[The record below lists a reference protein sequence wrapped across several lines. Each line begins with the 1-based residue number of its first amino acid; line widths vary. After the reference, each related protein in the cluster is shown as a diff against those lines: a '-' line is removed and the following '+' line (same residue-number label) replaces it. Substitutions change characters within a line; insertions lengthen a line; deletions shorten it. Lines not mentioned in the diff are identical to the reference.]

1 MTAFRSVLLAAG
13 LSAAIALPAVADA
26 IDGKW
31 CMGAKCLEIAGDT
44 IVTPGGRKIQ
54 GDYGRHDFSYVVP
67 ADEANAGKTVDMD
80 LMGDEDMRL
89 WPTGRAPN
97 AEAAGAQYWRRCQA
111 ETS

>member
-1 MTAFRSVLLAAG
+1 MAFRSVLLAAG
-13 LSAAIALPAVADA
+13 LSAAIALPASADS

-31 CMGAKCLEIAGDT
+31 CFGQKRLEISGDT

-67 ADEANAGKTVDMD
+67 AGEAAAGTTVDMD

-97 AEAAGAQYWRRCQA
+97 AEAAGAQHWRRCQA